1 MHERETGVSGSVGG
15 TEGKSLAK
23 IFQCCAGTTVSAEAH
38 GIIAANVKLVR
49 RNVARGAAL
58 DMSESA
64 LPQPQIELTRYRA
77 GNIALKGED
86 VFQLAI
92 VDFRPANG
100 TVPRIHEPDLNPESR
115 TGLLY
120 PALEDVGHSQIASY
134 PAHARAAVL
143 EGECGGGSHDAK
155 IRDSRQHRDQ
165 LLAEAVHESRVLL
178 IAADVRK
185 RSEEHTSELQS
196 QSNLV
201 CRLLLEKK
209 KIQRAYSMRIPS
221 LLH

>member
-1 MHERETGVSGSVGG
+1 MHECETGVSGSVVGI
-15 TEGKSLAK
+15 EGKSLAK

-92 VDFRPANG
+92 VDFRPASG

-120 PALEDVGHSQIASY
+120 PAFEDVGHTQTVSY
-134 PAHARAAVL
+134 SARASVAVL
-143 EGECGGGSHDAK
+143 ESECGGGTDDPK
-155 IRDSRQHRDQ
+155 IRNPRQDRDQ
-165 LLAEAVHESRVLL
+165 VLAEAVN
-178 IAADVRK
+178 
-185 RSEEHTSELQS
+185 Q
-196 QSNLV
+196 
-201 CRLLLEKK
+201 
-209 KIQRAYSMRIPS
+209 
-221 LLH
+221 